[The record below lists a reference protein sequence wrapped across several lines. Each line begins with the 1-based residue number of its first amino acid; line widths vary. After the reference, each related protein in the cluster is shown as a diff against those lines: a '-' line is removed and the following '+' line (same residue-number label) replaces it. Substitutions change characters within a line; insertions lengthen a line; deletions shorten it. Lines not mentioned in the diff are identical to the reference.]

1 MKDFAR
7 PLLRFFKIWII
18 LVFSY
23 VIFRFGYN
31 LVFYGWLDFRLY
43 ALIELVALPTG
54 QAVIFFLVTW
64 PFAKK
69 SSPDNPASEP
79 GLE

>member
-1 MKDFAR
+1 MKALAS
-7 PLLRFFKIWII
+7 PLWRFFKIWII

-54 QAVIFFLVTW
+54 QAAIFFLVTW

-69 SSPDNPASEP
+69 SAPGGTPPEP

>member
-1 MKDFAR
+1 MKAISR
-7 PLLRFFKIWII
+7 PLWRFFKIWII

-69 SSPDNPASEP
+69 SPQENPAP
-79 GLE
+79 KHGLE